1 MLYLVSVRV
10 FAHTSFEKLTGFVVF
25 KPGALFHG
33 VGVNPAG

>member
-10 FAHTSFEKLTGFVVF
+10 FAYTSFKSL
-25 KPGALFHG
+25 PGLLFQPGTLFNG